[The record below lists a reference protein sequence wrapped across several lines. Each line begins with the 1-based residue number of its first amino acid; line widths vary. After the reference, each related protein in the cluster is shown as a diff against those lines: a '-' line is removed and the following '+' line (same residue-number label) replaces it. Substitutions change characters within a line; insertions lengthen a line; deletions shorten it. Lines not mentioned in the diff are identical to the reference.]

1 MINAFERMV
10 AGRYLVSRRREGF
23 ISVIAWFSLAGI
35 AIGVATL
42 IVVMGVFNGARTEF
56 INQILRLNGH
66 MTVFAGPSGIADYDA
81 VAADIAAL
89 DGVTAAYPVIQS
101 QALVSHNNANFGI
114 QVRGVTA
121 QYLMDRPVLQESL
134 DLDPEAYQDRVL
146 VIGNRMAERLALV
159 GGEEIR
165 LISPSTSNTAFG
177 QQIRQAAFQVIDVF
191 NVGFYEFDNSV
202 AYMPLEM
209 AQVFFQ
215 QRDRVSAIEIFV
227 QDPQAIDAVRDTV
240 YATLADYP
248 DLAAR
253 AGIVDWEE
261 ANQGMA
267 DIILIQRDVMFIVLS
282 LIIIVA
288 VFNIISGLV
297 MLVRSKSKAIAIM
310 RTMGASRASIQRI
323 FLTVGTTIGL
333 VGTLAGLVL
342 GVVVATNLEA
352 VRAFIQS
359 VTGVNLLDNRA
370 FLVSSLNA
378 ELDPVQITVT
388 CALAVFLSFLATLY
402 PSWAAARIHP
412 VEALRNE

>member
-66 MTVFAGPSGIADYDA
+66 MTVFAGPSGITDYGG
-81 VAADIAAL
+81 VTADIAAL

-121 QYLMDRPVLQESL
+121 DYLMEREVLQESL
-134 DLDPEAYQDRVL
+134 DLDPAAYHDRVL
-146 VIGNRMAERLALV
+146 VIGNRMAERLALI

-177 QQIRQAAFQVIDVF
+177 QQIRQATFQVIDFF
-191 NVGFYEFDNSV
+191 NVGYSEFDNAV

-209 AQVFFQ
+209 AQTFFQ
-215 QRDRVSAIEIFV
+215 QRERVSAIEIYV
-227 QDPQAIDAVRDTV
+227 EDPQAIDAVRDSV
-240 YATLADYP
+240 YQALSAYP

-333 VGTLAGLVL
+333 VGTLVGLVL

-378 ELDPVQITVT
+378 ELDPVQVAVT
-388 CALAVFLSFLATLY
+388 CLLSVFLAFLATLY

>member
-66 MTVFAGPSGIADYDA
+66 MTVFAGPAGIGDYEGVTA
-81 VAADIAAL
+81 EIAAL

-121 QYLMDRPVLQESL
+121 DYLMERAVLQESL
-134 DLDPEAYQDRVL
+134 DLDPATYRDRVL
-146 VIGNRMAERLALV
+146 VIGNRMAERLALM

-177 QQIRQAAFQVIDVF
+177 QQIRQASFQVVDRF
-191 NVGFYEFDNSV
+191 NVGYFEFDNSV

-227 QDPQAIDAVRDTV
+227 ENPQAIDTVREAVRD
-240 YATLADYP
+240 ALAGYP

-378 ELDPVQITVT
+378 ELDPVQIAVT